1 MALVFF
7 PEFMQIFRSIF
18 QKKFRPNRTAADD
31 QGNGGG
37 LIFVEIDLRN
47 IWPIQT
53 SWGSLGQDDYHNNT

>member
-47 IWPIQT
+47 I
-53 SWGSLGQDDYHNNT
+53 